1 MDQSELRTWPI
12 MKTNKH
18 QTLLLIRKQ
27 GGVRPHD
34 VVRHFGYSPGTAR
47 SYLSYLGRQGLLERM
62 GAGYAL
68 TEKGQDR
75 LQYFDVAGCADPSC
89 PLCQGKAGFL
99 TCPRCGYQ
107 MPRHEAK
114 ILQERNFSVVVRHAG
129 VYCPWCS
136 KLIFNEVQA
145 RLLGIREEV

>member
-1 MDQSELRTWPI
+1 MKPVAVQVGPE

-18 QTLLLIRKQ
+18 QTLLLVRKQ
-27 GGVRPHD
+27 GGVRPRD
-34 VVRHFGYSPGTAR
+34 VVAHFGYSPGTAR

-75 LQYFDVAGCADPSC
+75 LQYLDVAGCADPAC
-89 PLCQGKAGFL
+89 PLCQGKAGKL
-99 TCPRCGYQ
+99 TCPSCGYQ
-107 MPRHEAK
+107 IPKQEAR
-114 ILQERNFSVVVRHAG
+114 ILKEQDFFFVVRHAG
-129 VYCPWCS
+129 VYCPSCW
-136 KLIFNEVQA
+136 KLIFNEPQA